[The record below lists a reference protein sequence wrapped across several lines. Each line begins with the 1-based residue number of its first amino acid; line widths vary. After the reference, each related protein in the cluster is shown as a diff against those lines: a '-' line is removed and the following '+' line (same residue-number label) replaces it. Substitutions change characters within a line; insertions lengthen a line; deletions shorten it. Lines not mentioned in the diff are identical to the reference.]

1 MFLVG
6 SGSMIPTSAPGCRC
20 RHLTSMSWKMGF
32 KRNPYLSIHRYTK
45 KNIYTFPYTHSIY
58 IPYHKIGNTR
68 LYIRS
73 FSWKKRGT
81 NFTGFWNPRL
91 KSEDFTAAKRL
102 LYDGFFVHKVR
113 PQNVVQT
120 NYLSRWCMLKGCN
133 FKDKGFLDSKRT
145 IGDARICKA

>member
-1 MFLVG
+1 
-6 SGSMIPTSAPGCRC
+6 MIPTSAPGCRC
-20 RHLTSMSWKMGF
+20 RHLTSMSWKNGGL
-32 KRNPYLSIHRYTK
+32 KGIRIYQSIDTQK
-45 KNIYTFPYTHSIY
+45 KTYIHFHIHIVYIY